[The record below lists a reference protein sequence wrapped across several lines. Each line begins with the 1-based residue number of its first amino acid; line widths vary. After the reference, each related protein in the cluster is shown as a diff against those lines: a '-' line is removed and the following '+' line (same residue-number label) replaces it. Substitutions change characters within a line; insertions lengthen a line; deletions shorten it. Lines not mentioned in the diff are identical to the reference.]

1 MKDGNSALEF
11 VRLTPAWVKR
21 LALFLRDLEDNGDA
35 QFFSPHPTSDAA
47 IDALVRR
54 ADKDLYCLLVEGK
67 RVLGY
72 GLLRGWDEGYE
83 IPSLGIAIHPSARG
97 SGLGKLVMHF
107 LHASASRRGARK
119 IRLRVRKS
127 NRRAIELY
135 EDLGYVLEEEGN
147 DYLIGFKSL
156 EDLERDT

>member
-1 MKDGNSALEF
+1 MDDGDSALAF
-11 VRLTPAWVKR
+11 VKLTPAWVKP
-21 LALFLRDLEDNGDA
+21 LGLFLRDLEDNGDA
-35 QFFSPHPTSDAA
+35 QFFSPHPSSDAA
-47 IDALVRR
+47 INALVRS

-83 IPSLGIAIHPSARG
+83 IPSLGLAIHPSARG

-107 LHASASRRGARK
+107 LHVSAFRKGARK

-127 NRRAIELY
+127 NRQAVELY
-135 EDLGYVLEEEGN
+135 EGLGYVLEEEGN

-156 EDLERDT
+156 GDHTDA

>member
-1 MKDGNSALEF
+1 MNDGKTVLEF
-11 VRLTPAWVKR
+11 VALTPAWVRR
-21 LALFLRDLEDNGDA
+21 LALFLRALEENGDA

-47 IDALVRR
+47 IDALARN
-54 ADKDLYCLLVEGK
+54 ADKDLYCLLVEGES
-67 RVLGY
+67 VLGY

-107 LHASASRRGARK
+107 LHASASRRGAKK
-119 IRLRVRKS
+119 IRLRVRKN
-127 NRRAIELY
+127 NREAVKLY
-135 EDLGYVLEEEGN
+135 EDLGYVLEDDKN

-156 EDLERDT
+156 TGR